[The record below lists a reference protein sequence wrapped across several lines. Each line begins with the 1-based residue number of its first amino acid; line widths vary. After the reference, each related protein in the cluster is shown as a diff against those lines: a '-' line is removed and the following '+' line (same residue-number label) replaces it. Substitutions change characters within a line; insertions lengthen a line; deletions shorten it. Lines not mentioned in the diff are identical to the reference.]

1 MAMMNRSTLLG
12 LILATTIG
20 TTSTRAADQAK
31 PAGALAIGDP
41 FPRLEA
47 EFLTGRKAVLPDAA
61 AGKSALVMMGFT
73 YDSRFAVEKWA
84 EYLRPEME
92 ANDKVTFFEEGQA
105 AMDRELQTV
114 ATQFGG
120 SRGFG
125 GVAIHRYNASWLS
138 GQPNW
143 PLPGQ

>member
-1 MAMMNRSTLLG
+1 MLSNPP
-12 LILATTIG
+12 LILVG
-20 TTSTRAADQAK
+20 LETSNCA
-31 PAGALAIGDP
+31 PGCGP
-41 FPRLEA
+41 
-47 EFLTGRKAVLPDAA
+47 V
-61 AGKSALVMMGFT
+61 
-73 YDSRFAVEKWA
+73 
-84 EYLRPEME
+84 
-92 ANDKVTFFEEGQA
+92 KVTFFEEGQA